1 MKLKPAITRGV
12 PESIVDAFGSEIFAR
27 AFLSEICEKILGA
40 KDPASRPAEYYVQVP
55 DETICVEGYG
65 IEVRLTGVSRS
76 GRKAAQFHAALRDRK
91 SVV

>member
-1 MKLKPAITRGV
+1 MKRS
-12 PESIVDAFGSEIFAR
+12 PEEYAAKKQSL
-27 AFLSEICEKILGA
+27 LSQKVSLSEKILGA